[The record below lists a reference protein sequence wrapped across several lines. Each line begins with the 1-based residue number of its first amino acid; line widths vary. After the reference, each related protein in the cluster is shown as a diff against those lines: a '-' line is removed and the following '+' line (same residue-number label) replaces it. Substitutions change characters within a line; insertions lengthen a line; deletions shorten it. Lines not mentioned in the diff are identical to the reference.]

1 MVSEPGTAPDTAA
14 RHWLDAHTRAVR
26 VWTGLAAAA
35 GLAAT
40 LAWIGFAALLAGI
53 AAHWIGQPDTRPS
66 TAAALALA
74 PLLLLGRSLSLA
86 VRDWAGSR
94 ASLRLRMAARDAL
107 LDALARLG
115 PLRAAAGSDGAL
127 ATIVV
132 EQVDALDGYVAR
144 YRPQRVLAI
153 AVPLLIVIAVLPRS
167 WLAALILAATAPL
180 IPLFMLLVGQGAAA
194 ANRRQAEALATLGG
208 RFLDLVR
215 GLPALRLAG
224 RTEWGAAAVHDG
236 AHGYRR
242 SSLRVLRLAFLSST
256 VLELFASLAIA
267 MVALYLGLA
276 LLGRFPAGHYG
287 GPMQLDSALFVLL
300 LAPEF
305 FAPLRQLGTDYH
317 LLAQALA
324 AATAIADLL
333 RRAPPSRTTDTVGS
347 NTDASHTGES
357 DGASSNAD
365 LASAG
370 RSGPAAI
377 EFDRVSLRHADG
389 RLALDR
395 ISFRVAAGERV
406 LLRGAS
412 GSGKSSV
419 LALLAGFLAPTGG
432 CIRIDG
438 YDLATLPRSS
448 WWPRLAWLEQRPEWF
463 AASIRD
469 NVLIGIEEADPVRLR
484 RALTDAGLAAD
495 VEALPDGVQ
504 TRIDADGG
512 GLSGGQ
518 LQRLALA
525 RALVREAGIWLLDE
539 PLAQLDPET
548 AADLQRTL
556 ATASRGRTLLMASHE
571 RTQAADAWIDR
582 IVTLATGRIVEDRPA
597 VRVEPERR

>member
-1 MVSEPGTAPDTAA
+1 MVTEPGPALDAA
-14 RHWLDAHTRAVR
+14 ATHWLRTHTRNVR
-26 VWTGLAAAA
+26 AWTGLAAAA

-40 LAWIGFAALLAGI
+40 LAWIGFAALVAGV
-53 AAHWIGQPDTRPS
+53 AAHWIGQPDAWPS

-74 PLLLLGRSLSLA
+74 PLLLLLRSLALA

-94 ASLRLRMAARDAL
+94 ASLRLRVATRDAL

-115 PLRAAAGSDGAL
+115 PLRSAAGSDGAL
-127 ATIVV
+127 ATVVV

-144 YRPQRVLAI
+144 YRPQCVLAVG
-153 AVPLLIVIAVLPRS
+153 VPLLIVIAVLPQS
-167 WLAALILAATAPL
+167 WLAALVLGATAPL

-236 AHGYRR
+236 AQGYRR

-305 FAPLRQLGTDYH
+305 FAPLRQLGADYH
-317 LLAQALA
+317 LRAQALA

-333 RRAPPSRTTDTVGS
+333 RRAPPSRTAD
-347 NTDASHTGES
+347 TDASSTGES
-357 DGASSNAD
+357 DPAPSDAGP
-365 LASAG
+365 ASAG
-370 RSGPAAI
+370 RAGPAAI
-377 EFDRVSLRHADG
+377 EFDQVSLRHADG

-406 LLRGAS
+406 RLRGAS

-419 LALLAGFLAPTGG
+419 LALLAGFVAPTEG
-432 CIRIDG
+432 CIRVDG
-438 YDLATLPRSS
+438 RDLATLPRPS
-448 WWPRLAWLEQRPEWF
+448 WWRRLAWLEQRPEWF

-469 NVLIGIEEADPVRLR
+469 NVLIGLGQADPARLWQ
-484 RALTDAGLAAD
+484 ALTDAGLAAD
-495 VEALPDGVQ
+495 VEALPDGVE
-504 TRIDADGG
+504 TCIDADGG

-525 RALVREAGIWLLDE
+525 RALVRDAGVWLLDE
-539 PLAQLDPET
+539 PLAQLDPDT

-556 ATASRGRTLLMASHE
+556 AAASRGSTLLIASHE
-571 RTQAADAWIDR
+571 RTQAADAWVDR
-582 IVTLATGRIVEDRPA
+582 IVTLAAGRIVEDRPILP
-597 VRVEPERR
+597 VEPERR

>member
-1 MVSEPGTAPDTAA
+1 MTGTDPAAEAAA
-14 RHWLDAHTRAVR
+14 RRWLGTRTRTVDG
-26 VWTGLAAAA
+26 WTGLAAAA

-40 LAWIGFAALLAGI
+40 LAWIGFAALLAAV
-53 AAHWIGQPDTRPS
+53 AAHWTGQPDARPS
-66 TAAALALA
+66 TPVALVLA
-74 PLLLLGRSLSLA
+74 PLLLLARSLSLA
-86 VRDWAGSR
+86 LRDWAGCR
-94 ASLRLRMAARDAL
+94 ASLRLRAAVRDEL

-127 ATIVV
+127 ATVVV

-144 YRPQRVLAI
+144 YRPQCVVALG
-153 AVPLLIVIAVLPRS
+153 VPLLIVLAVLPQS

-224 RTEWGAAAVHDG
+224 RTEWGAAAVRDG
-236 AHGYRR
+236 AQGYRR

-287 GPMQLDSALFVLL
+287 GPMQLDAALFVLL

-305 FAPLRQLGTDYH
+305 FAPLRQLGADYH
-317 LLAQALA
+317 LRAQALA

-333 RRAPPSRTTDTVGS
+333 RRVPPPPPVV
-347 NTDASHTGES
+347 H
-357 DGASSNAD
+357 GASAD
-365 LASAG
+365 RSELAPTNPGGSSAIG
-370 RSGPAAI
+370 SGPAAI
-377 EFDRVSLRHADG
+377 EFDQVSLRHGDG

-412 GSGKSSV
+412 GAGKSSV
-419 LALLAGFLAPTGG
+419 LALLAGFLAPTEG

-438 YDLATLPRSS
+438 RDLARLPRSA

-463 AASIRD
+463 AASMAD
-469 NVLIGIEEADPVRLR
+469 NVRVGLDDADPARLW

-525 RALVREAGIWLLDE
+525 RALLRDAGVWLLDE
-539 PLAQLDPET
+539 PLAQLDPDT
-548 AADLQRTL
+548 AAELQQTL
-556 ATASRGRTLLMASHE
+556 DAASRGRTLLIASHD
-571 RTQAADAWIDR
+571 RTQATDAWVDR
-582 IVTLATGRIVEDRPA
+582 IVTLAAGRIVEDRPVA
-597 VRVEPERR
+597 RSAPESR

>member
-1 MVSEPGTAPDTAA
+1 MVTEANRASDAA
-14 RHWLDAHTRAVR
+14 AKHWLRTQARTVRA
-26 VWTGLAAAA
+26 WTGLAAAA

-40 LAWIGFAALLAGI
+40 LAWIGFAALVAGI
-53 AAHWIGQPDTRPS
+53 AAHWIGQPDAWPS
-66 TAAALALA
+66 TAVALAVA
-74 PLLLLGRSLSLA
+74 PLLLIARSLALA

-94 ASLRLRMAARDAL
+94 ASLRLRGAVRDEL

-127 ATIVV
+127 ATILV

-144 YRPQRVLAI
+144 YRPQCVLAI
-153 AVPLLIVIAVLPRS
+153 GVPLLIVIAVLPQS
-167 WLAALILAATAPL
+167 WLAALLLGATAPL

-194 ANRRQAEALATLGG
+194 ANRHQAEALATLGG

-236 AHGYRR
+236 AQGYRR

-276 LLGRFPAGHYG
+276 LLGRFPSGHYG
-287 GPMQLDSALFVLL
+287 GAMQLDAALFVLL

-317 LLAQALA
+317 LRAQALA

-333 RRAPPSRTTDTVGS
+333 RRAPQPTVVHGS
-347 NTDASHTGES
+347 
-357 DGASSNAD
+357 GADHAKPTPTNAIGSSA
-365 LASAG
+365 AG
-370 RSGPAAI
+370 SGPAAI
-377 EFDRVSLRHADG
+377 EFDQVSLRHGDG

-412 GSGKSSV
+412 GSGKSSM
-419 LALLAGFLAPTGG
+419 LALLAGFLAPTEG
-432 CIRIDG
+432 CIRVDG
-438 YDLATLPRSS
+438 RDLATLPRPA

-463 AASIRD
+463 AASIGD
-469 NVLIGIEEADPVRLR
+469 NVLIGLDGADPARLR
-484 RALTDAGLAAD
+484 HALTDAGLAAD
-495 VEALPDGVQ
+495 VEALPDGIR
-504 TRIDADGG
+504 THIDADGG

-525 RALVREAGIWLLDE
+525 RALVRDAGIWLLDE
-539 PLAQLDPET
+539 PLAQLDPDT

-556 ATASRGRTLLMASHE
+556 AAASRGRTLLMASHE
-571 RTQAADAWIDR
+571 RTQAADLWIDR
-582 IVTLATGRIVEDRPA
+582 VVTLAAGRIVEDRPL
-597 VRVEPERR
+597 VHGEPERQ

>member
-1 MVSEPGTAPDTAA
+1 VTEADRAPEAA
-14 RHWLDAHTRAVR
+14 AKPWLRTRARTVR
-26 VWTGLAAAA
+26 GWTGLAAAA

-40 LAWIGFAALLAGI
+40 LAWIGFAALLAGV
-53 AAHWIGQPDTRPS
+53 AAHWIGQPDARPS
-66 TAAALALA
+66 TASALAFA
-74 PLLLLGRSLSLA
+74 PLLLLARSLSLA
-86 VRDWAGSR
+86 LRDWAGSR
-94 ASLRLRMAARDAL
+94 ASLRLRGAVRDEL

-127 ATIVV
+127 ATILV

-144 YRPQRVLAI
+144 YRPQCVLAI
-153 AVPLLIVIAVLPRS
+153 GVPLLIVIAVLPQS
-167 WLAALILAATAPL
+167 WLAALLLGATAPL

-194 ANRRQAEALATLGG
+194 ANRHQAEALATLGG

-224 RTEWGAAAVHDG
+224 RSEWGAAAVHEG
-236 AHGYRR
+236 AQGYRR

-287 GPMQLDSALFVLL
+287 GPMQLDAALFVLL

-305 FAPLRQLGTDYH
+305 FTPLRQLGTDYH
-317 LLAQALA
+317 LRAQALA

-333 RRAPPSRTTDTVGS
+333 RRAPPPQPSVVHGPSTDRSEPAPTKAGGS
-347 NTDASHTGES
+347 
-357 DGASSNAD
+357 
-365 LASAG
+365 SAIG
-370 RSGPAAI
+370 SGPAAI
-377 EFDRVSLRHADG
+377 EFDQVSLRHGDG

-395 ISFRVAAGERV
+395 ISFRVAAGQRV

-419 LALLAGFLAPTGG
+419 LALLAGFLAPTEG
-432 CIRIDG
+432 CIRVDG
-438 YDLATLPRSS
+438 RDLATLPRPA

-463 AASIRD
+463 AASIGD
-469 NVLIGIEEADPVRLR
+469 NVLIGLDGADPARLWH
-484 RALTDAGLAAD
+484 ALTDAGLAAD
-495 VEALPDGVQ
+495 VEALPDGIR

-525 RALVREAGIWLLDE
+525 RALVRDAGIWLLDE
-539 PLAQLDPET
+539 PLAQLDPDT

-571 RTQAADAWIDR
+571 RTQAADPWIDR
-582 IVTLATGRIVEDRPA
+582 VLTLAAGRIVEDRP
-597 VRVEPERR
+597 VLHGEPERR

>member
-1 MVSEPGTAPDTAA
+1 VVTEANRAVDAA
-14 RHWLDAHTRAVR
+14 AGHWLRTHTRTVR
-26 VWTGLAAAA
+26 AWTGLAAAA

-40 LAWIGFAALLAGI
+40 LAWIGFAALVASV
-53 AAHWIGQPDTRPS
+53 AAHWIGQPDVWPS
-66 TAAALALA
+66 TAAALAIA
-74 PLLLLGRSLSLA
+74 PLLLLARSLSLA

-94 ASLRLRMAARDAL
+94 ASLRLRVATRDAL

-127 ATIVV
+127 ATVVV

-144 YRPQRVLAI
+144 YRPQCVLAVG
-153 AVPLLIVIAVLPRS
+153 VPLLIVIAVLPRS
-167 WLAALILAATAPL
+167 WLAALILAGTAPL

-194 ANRRQAEALATLGG
+194 ANRRQADALATLGG

-224 RTEWGAAAVHDG
+224 RVEWGAAAVDDG
-236 AHGYRR
+236 AQGYRR

-287 GPMQLDSALFVLL
+287 GPMQLDAALFVLL

-305 FAPLRQLGTDYH
+305 FAPLRQLGADYH
-317 LLAQALA
+317 LRAQALA
-324 AATAIADLL
+324 AATAIAGLL
-333 RRAPPSRTTDTVGS
+333 RRAPPPRSPAAAGSKADSPTVPPS
-347 NTDASHTGES
+347 SVDVP
-357 DGASSNAD
+357 GADRA
-365 LASAG
+365 
-370 RSGPAAI
+370 GPAAI

-395 ISFRVAAGERV
+395 ISFRVSAGERV

-419 LALLAGFLAPTGG
+419 LALLAGFLAPTEG
-432 CIRIDG
+432 CIRVDG
-438 YDLATLPRSS
+438 RDLATLPRPS
-448 WWPRLAWLEQRPEWF
+448 WWQRLAWLEQRPEWF

-469 NVLIGIEEADPVRLR
+469 NVLIGLDETNPARLW
-484 RALTDAGLAAD
+484 RALTDAGLGAD
-495 VEALPDGVQ
+495 VEALPEGVD
-504 TRIDADGG
+504 TCIDADGG

-525 RALVREAGIWLLDE
+525 RALVRDAGVWLLDE

-556 ATASRGRTLLMASHE
+556 AAASRGRTLLIASHE
-571 RTQAADAWIDR
+571 RTQTADAWIDR
-582 IVTLATGRIVEDRPA
+582 AITLAAGRIVEDRSVP
-597 VRVEPERR
+597 RGEPGRR